1 MTYCK
6 SASKRQ
12 CNSSMTSD
20 AIQIHLLM
28 MLVMM
33 ISTQFCIISI
43 FKLPREHIY

>member
-1 MTYCK
+1 MK
-6 SASKRQ
+6 
-12 CNSSMTSD
+12 SD

-33 ISTQFCIISI
+33 IGTQFCIISI